1 MWIFETTGEMIKKNH
16 ESQFLLF
23 ACERENMEE
32 NEIQLKIVCKFIH
45 GQEFYFM
52 LKSD

>member
-32 NEIQLKIVCKFIH
+32 NEIQ
-45 GQEFYFM
+45 
-52 LKSD
+52 